1 MGVGFSQ
8 ALQTGLFDLLS
19 GDLELSTMAAI
30 YDAPPVLSAADAEA
44 DYVTL
49 GEEAVKPLGPAEDGL
64 IAHDVDIVIHSP
76 AHGFGRVK
84 GIGARIDTLLTGA
97 IAAVAAARIVDI
109 RFLRAKA
116 DRGVGVDRRRMRLT
130 YRVVLEPAAT

>member
-1 MGVGFSQ
+1 AGEWMTMSTSWAISPSSAGPS
-8 ALQTGLFDLLS
+8 GL
-19 GDLELSTMAAI
+19 T
-30 YDAPPVLSAADAEA
+30 
-44 DYVTL
+44 
-49 GEEAVKPLGPAEDGL
+49 
-64 IAHDVDIVIHSP
+64 

-97 IAAVAAARIVDI
+97 TAAVAAARIVDI